1 MWCQHGCHSCSK
13 EQRCTTLWELHTVQ
27 QRPLTLYL
35 SSLLFRLVFSCLVFC
50 LSSFFSL
57 SCSVFFLCLSLS
69 LSPCDVVCGVVVCP
83 AENHRES
90 IQNVSV
96 YASTTHMMKHMC
108 VWCQYTRGRF
118 EWTHGRQGGH
128 RHFCLPKFAHTRLSL
143 APEVHQKKPVDPTH
157 FLKFENRSRTTCS
170 GFLCSFALPNEA
182 VKLQLSWGT
191 LRREPAERWFD
202 LSVTFLRDLSHDLH
216 VNIASPPRFSW
227 RCASQDS
234 FTIAQLHATKHNTQT
249 HIHTNTHIY
258 TRIQTQNYMYL
269 YIYIYAHIHMHISI
283 YPNVEKPITYTC
295 TCCKNISIHVCVC
308 LSLCLCLGLSVVALV
323 FLRPCS
329 LVRACARLRLCA
341 RLRACV
347 FMGACVH
354 VLVWPS
360 LKSRFWKCTK
370 PFCNRTVN

>member
-35 SSLLFRLVFSCLVFC
+35 SSLLFRLVFYCLVFC

-69 LSPCDVVCGVVVCP
+69 LSPCDVACGVVVCP

-108 VWCQYTRGRF
+108 AWCQYTRGRL

-128 RHFCLPKFAHTRLSL
+128 RHFCLPKFAHTRLLL

-157 FLKFENRSRTTCS
+157 FLKFENRSRKTCS

-191 LRREPAERWFD
+191 LRKEPAERWFD

-258 TRIQTQNYMYL
+258 TRIHTQNYMYL
-269 YIYIYAHIHMHISI
+269 YIYIYTQTHAHIYISI
-283 YPNVEKPITYTC
+283 C
-295 TCCKNISIHVCVC
+295 RKNQLHIHVHVVKIQVYMSVSVSLCACVWVC
-308 LSLCLCLGLSVVALV
+308 LWLHLCFCARARLCALV
-323 FLRPCS
+323 RS
-329 LVRACARLRLCA
+329 CARLRLCA

-347 FMGACVH
+347 FLGACVH

-370 PFCNRTVN
+370 TFL